1 MNRILI
7 PVVCLFF
14 AVVNVHAATVAVFPT
29 QGVNVDKSF
38 SDAFG
43 TLLANK
49 YEKFS
54 GDKTLPPLKSGRAI
68 GTDSN
73 LKAAAQSL
81 DADEYLEINAVGLY
95 LSRKEIQETTTSDN
109 RIVIIKKDDDDD
121 SEEKDQQLLDNS
133 KTIVTVTRMDKTG
146 NEIYKTEMTLLTYGD
161 IEESTERIALSL
173 FKKLPIEKT
182 RSMTNITRREGMGN
196 NGLFIQKSK
205 GPKFCLAYP
214 VSAKD
219 DPYDFSPLIA
229 IGFDLRAESERFFL
243 EFGAGGK
250 FPSVSSDSRKRVYGG
265 IYTELGASY
274 FFINKA
280 IGVYGGIGV
289 IPQILIIGNSA
300 AAVAPY
306 LQFGISFPRNSRMHI
321 YSDIRIAQHVIGIE
335 TGDSYDSFSSTETP
349 LHTDFPTEISL
360 QIGIGF

>member
-7 PVVCLFF
+7 PAVCLLF
-14 AVVNVHAATVAVFPT
+14 AVFSGQAATVAVFPT

-54 GDKTLPPLKSGRAI
+54 GDKTIPPFKTSRAI
-68 GTDSN
+68 ESDSN
-73 LKAAAQSL
+73 LTVAAQSL
-81 DADEYLEINAVGLY
+81 NADEYLEINAVGLY

-109 RIVIIKKDDDDD
+109 RVVIIKKDEDD
-121 SEEKDQQLLDNS
+121 SEDKDQELLDNS

-146 NEIYKTEMTLLTYGD
+146 KEIYKTEMTLLTYGD

-173 FKKLPIEKT
+173 FKKIPIDET

-196 NGLFIQKSK
+196 NKLFVQKSK
-205 GPKFCLAYP
+205 GPKFCLTYP
-214 VSAKD
+214 VSVKD

-243 EFGAGGK
+243 EFGVGGK
-250 FPSVSSDSRKRVYGG
+250 FPSVSDDSKKRVYGG
-265 IYTELGASY
+265 VYTELGASY

-289 IPQILIIGNSA
+289 IPQILILGNSTA
-300 AAVAPY
+300 GVAPY
-306 LQFGISFPRNSRMHI
+306 LQFGVSFPRNSRMHI
-321 YSDIRIAQHVIGIE
+321 YSDIRIAQHVIGIK
-335 TGDSYDSFSSTETP
+335 TGSSSMYDDNYTP
-349 LHTDFPTEISL
+349 SHTDYPTEIGL